1 MAKVM
6 ITQSAPPRATVGING
21 WSILRHLSAAPS
33 RFTADTCG
41 RPGSASRK
49 YASASRGY
57 ARRMLAVPSL
67 TRDLPYLASPPACDR
82 REAR

>member
-1 MAKVM
+1 MANIL

-49 YASASRGY
+49 YA
-57 ARRMLAVPSL
+57 RRMLAVPSL